1 MSTAHR
7 TTEPD
12 GAGPAR
18 RSAAGPDPRRPAG
31 PDPRVPGPR
40 RTGGP
45 AGLVARTA
53 VVHLRSSFRNAE
65 FAVGAVAVP
74 VLLYAMFGLPNASS
88 RLPGGTRIGL
98 AMLVSLTAYGVVS
111 LALFTFGENVAK
123 DRGRG
128 WLRTLRAT
136 PFPTAAYLGGASL
149 TAAVHALLVVA
160 GTGLLA
166 ALAGGVRLD
175 VAQWAA
181 FAGIMTAGVLVFST
195 LGFAIAYL
203 ARPRAAVV
211 VANLLFLPL
220 AFASGFFF
228 PLSELPDV
236 IGDLAVYLPTF
247 HFGQLAYRAVM
258 PASDVAVFTGAATQP
273 VAVHLAWVLVSAV
286 LLGAVALAAARREA
300 VTRRA

>member
-1 MSTAHR
+1 MSTAPR
-7 TTEPD
+7 TPTSP
-12 GAGPAR
+12 GGTPAA
-18 RSAAGPDPRRPAG
+18 S
-31 PDPRVPGPR
+31 
-40 RTGGP
+40 RTGGTAP
-45 AGLVARTA
+45 RDTGGRTGLVARTA
-53 VVHLRSSFRNAE
+53 VVQLRASFRNAE

-88 RLPGGTRIGL
+88 QLPGGTRIGL

-136 PFPTAAYLGGASL
+136 PFPTAAYLGGTSL
-149 TAAVHALLVVA
+149 TAAVHALLIVA

-175 VAQWAA
+175 VGRWAA

-203 ARPRAAVV
+203 ARPRAATVM
-211 VANLLFLPL
+211 ANLLFLPL

-228 PLSELPDV
+228 PLSELPAV
-236 IGDLAVYLPTF
+236 IGDVAPYLPTF

-258 PASDVAVFTGAATQP
+258 PASDVAAFTGAATQP
-273 VAVHLAWVLVSAV
+273 VALHVAWVVGSAV
-286 LLGAVALAAARREA
+286 LLGAVALLAARREA
-300 VTRRA
+300 VTRRG